1 MTADSS
7 VGQTGWMTRPIR
19 IAAALVLL
27 TIAIPFAPASA
38 GRRPPVA
45 VDAWIVAEDG
55 ATMGQGLTS
64 STAVG
69 ETYETT
75 ASAPC
80 RLVFD
85 IVATPV
91 GGGSTVTFLGGA
103 GSPDFVVQYLSAAG
117 TDVTLKVT
125 GKGYQVRGVP
135 EGQWARLTMVVQ
147 LKSSAA
153 GHAANLAVLAKT
165 SGGRDMVAAFVTG
178 A

>member
-1 MTADSS
+1 MTADSR
-7 VGQTGWMTRPIR
+7 VGQTGQMTRPTR
-19 IAAALVLL
+19 IAAAIVLL
-27 TIAIPFAPASA
+27 TIAIPFASASA
-38 GRRPPVA
+38 GRRPPVT

-55 ATMGQGLTS
+55 SKVGQGLTS
-64 STAVG
+64 PTAVG
-69 ETYETT
+69 ETYATT
-75 ASAPC
+75 ISAPG

-85 IVATPV
+85 LVATPV

-125 GKGYQVRGVP
+125 GKGYQVRGVA
-135 EGQWARLTMVVQ
+135 EGQRAHLTMIVQ

>member
-1 MTADSS
+1 MTTDSG
-7 VGQTGWMTRPIR
+7 VGQTRWMTRTLR
-19 IAAALVLL
+19 MAAALVLL
-27 TIAIPFAPASA
+27 TIAIPFAPATA
-38 GRRPPVA
+38 GKRPPVT

-55 ATMGQGLTS
+55 AMVGQGLTS
-64 STAVG
+64 STAVD
-69 ETYETT
+69 ETYQTT
-75 ASAPC
+75 ALAPC

-103 GSPDFVVQYLSAAG
+103 GSPDFVVQYLSGTG

-135 EGQWARLTMVVQ
+135 EGQRAHLTMLVQ